1 MALAKQATGVER
13 QRTGTET
20 RQHGRG
26 LPSVSL
32 ILCALSFLGMMIS
45 LWLIFLYAPTDAVQ
59 GDVQRIFYFHVPMAW
74 VGMLSFVILTVAGLV
89 YLWKGDER
97 WDWVARAAAEV
108 GAVFLTLALILGSLW
123 GKGTWGTWWTWDP
136 KLTTTLILWF
146 MYIAY
151 IMLRNYM
158 GRTTASARSGAVLAI
173 IGVIDVP
180 IIYESVNWWR
190 TLHPPAQVG
199 VADAL
204 PPSVVL
210 TLMVSL
216 VTFTLLYS
224 FLMVQLYQLER
235 MQTLAQR
242 LHATIE
248 E

>member
-1 MALAKQATGVER
+1 MAVAKQATGVER
-13 QRTGTET
+13 QRTEA
-20 RQHGRG
+20 RQHGKDF
-26 LPSVSL
+26 PIVSS
-32 ILCALSFLGMMIS
+32 ILCVLSFLGMMVS
-45 LWLIFLYAPTDAVQ
+45 LWMIFLYAPTDAVQ
-59 GDVQRIFYFHVPMAW
+59 GDAQRIFYFHVPMAW
-74 VGMLSFVILTVAGLV
+74 VGMLSFGVLTVAGII
-89 YLWKGDER
+89 YLWKGDEH

-108 GAVFLTLALILGSLW
+108 GAVFLTLALVLGSIW
-123 GKGTWGTWWTWDP
+123 GKTTWGTWWTWDP

-158 GRTTASARSGAVLAI
+158 GRTPASARSGAVLAI

-199 VADAL
+199 VEGAL
-204 PPSVVL
+204 PPEVVL

-242 LHATIE
+242 LRAIVE